1 MLAAMSSIPPSVND
15 PAASGEVGSDAADAV
30 PEPSA
35 RSGEPT
41 AGSSGP
47 TAIGPTAGDPAAVP
61 PADDLAALLTAGDR
75 PGIRR
80 LFHAGRLN
88 ALRDVLGTSTWA
100 EVPGRVDRGDLVW
113 LRTTLGPVVDRV
125 GHVTTAT
132 ALGYEAPRFGYDP
145 SDPFTLGR
153 GRRATD
159 AAGGAPS
166 ASAVGLAA
174 GSMGAGAAGST
185 VAPPP
190 SRPRRGGAGW
200 WWLLPAA
207 AAVAVLGLVITTG
220 GDDNGAVSA
229 STPTAASSIDTSAPT
244 TPAPTAAAAPTTVAT
259 TVATSTEPPAV
270 TTAPAPSAPAG
281 SKDLLGTATDTGGL
295 TAFLSALG
303 SAQLTSTL
311 TAAGPFTVFAPSD
324 AAFGQLDPATFAAIQ
339 ADPELLKKVLRYHL
353 VDGRRAAADLKP
365 GKLATVEG
373 ESLTVGQA
381 GGGPSINDG
390 RVTQADVPATNGVL
404 HVIDR
409 VLLPPSLRLGPGDAT
424 AKDLVQVL
432 TDTGNFTVLTDLV
445 KTAGLTDVLSG
456 PGPFSLFAPTD
467 TAFSKLPDGALDQL
481 KADKAALNKLLTYHV
496 VPGATK
502 ATDLP
507 LGRTKTVEGDTLE
520 IGRAKGKVTADGA
533 TVVYTDVPANNGYAH
548 VIDRVLT
555 PGDVDLSAILGPAEA
570 AAPAPDFVVFFDTD
584 SAAIRPDAADAIRQA
599 AALVKKG
606 TTVVLT
612 GVADTRGRTETNVE
626 LSDRR
631 ANAVADA
638 LKANGANATFE
649 IRAKGAEPNADLQQA
664 RRVEIDLP

>member
-1 MLAAMSSIPPSVND
+1 MLAAMSSIPPSAND
-15 PAASGEVGSDAADAV
+15 PATSG
-30 PEPSA
+30 
-35 RSGEPT
+35 
-41 AGSSGP
+41 
-47 TAIGPTAGDPAAVP
+47 
-61 PADDLAALLTAGDR
+61 DLAALLTAGDR
-75 PGIRR
+75 PAIRR

-88 ALRDVLGTSTWA
+88 ALRDVLGTATWA
-100 EVPGRVDRGDLVW
+100 ELPGRVDGDDLPW
-113 LRTTLGPVVDRV
+113 LRATLGPVVDRV
-125 GHVTTAT
+125 GHVSTAT
-132 ALGYEAPRFGYDP
+132 ALGYEAPRFNADP
-145 SDPFTLGR
+145 SDPYTLGR

-159 AAGGAPS
+159 AVGSPS

-185 VAPPP
+185 VAPAPN
-190 SRPRRGGAGW
+190 RPRRSGAGW

-207 AAVAVLGLVITTG
+207 AAVTVLALVITSG
-220 GDDNGAVSA
+220 GDDGTVSA
-229 STPTAASSIDTSAPT
+229 SSLSPTPASATATTIVTNPS
-244 TPAPTAAAAPTTVAT
+244 TPAPTAAPTTVAT
-259 TVATSTEPPAV
+259 TIATTTEPPTV
-270 TTAPAPSAPAG
+270 TTAPAPTAPAG
-281 SKDLLGTATDTGGL
+281 TRDLVGTANDTGGL
-295 TAFLSALG
+295 TTFRSALA
-303 SAQLTSTL
+303 SAQLTNTL
-311 TAAGPFTVFAPSD
+311 TGAGPLTVFAPSD
-324 AAFGQLDPATFAAIQ
+324 AAFGQLDPAAFAAIQ
-339 ADPELLKKVLRYHL
+339 ADPELLKKVLRYH
-353 VDGRRAAADLKP
+353 VVTGRRAAADLSP

-373 ESLTVGQA
+373 ESLTVGRA

-432 TDTGNFTVLTDLV
+432 TDTGNFKVLVDLV
-445 KTAGLTDVLSG
+445 QTAGLTDVLSG

-467 TAFSKLPDGALDQL
+467 TAFAKLPDGALDQL

-496 VPGATK
+496 VPGATR

-548 VIDRVLT
+548 IIDRVLT
-555 PGDVDLSAILGPAEA
+555 PGDVDLSAILGPPEA
-570 AAPAPDFVVFFDTD
+570 AAAAPDFVVFFDTD
-584 SAAIRPDAADAIRQA
+584 SAAIRADAADAIRQA

-612 GVADTRGRTETNVE
+612 GVADTRGDTQTNVD

-638 LKANGANATFE
+638 LRAAGANATFE